1 MFKLSEKTKTKIA
14 KAKELKD
21 IYNEAFVDLYDYL
34 ASLSVDESKI
44 IRYNPSKD
52 FRINWLKGTIN
63 CLDDYLLI
71 YENEWLNKVKG
82 RLSYRL
88 LIIFILLG
96 AKKVIQGI
104 DCPDKDVDF
113 LKHDVDGMLQTI
125 SSYLSN
131 FDKPKGSDKYTEDEI
146 QGITDRWQ
154 MLLTKTSDL
163 SEYLSQ
169 TWK

>member
-1 MFKLSEKTKTKIA
+1 MFKLSKTTKEKIA
-14 KAKELKD
+14 GAKRLKD

-34 ASLSVDESKI
+34 ASLAIDESKL
-44 IRYNPSKD
+44 IRYNPSRD
-52 FRINWLKGTIN
+52 FMINWLKGTIN
-63 CLDDYLLI
+63 CLDDYILV

-88 LIIFILLG
+88 LIISILLI
-96 AKKVIQGI
+96 AKKAIKI
-104 DCPDKDVDF
+104 KCPDNAADF
-113 LKHDVDGMLQTI
+113 LKYDVDGMLQTI

-131 FDKPKGSDKYTEDEI
+131 FDKHKGSDRYTEAEI
-146 QGITDRWQ
+146 KSIADRWQ
-154 MLLTKTSDL
+154 VLLSKTSDL